1 MQNPSITNVLIAAAI
16 VRSWRCFCCS
26 WLSGLGL
33 GVYVDDFHQRGLT
46 HMSHLQHYTVDVSS
60 PFVFSS

>member
-1 MQNPSITNVLIAAAI
+1 MI
-16 VRSWRCFCCS
+16 VTVYCLACS

-46 HMSHLQHYTVDVSS
+46 LMSHLQHFTVDVSIIAAL
-60 PFVFSS
+60 PNFVQHFPTYFL